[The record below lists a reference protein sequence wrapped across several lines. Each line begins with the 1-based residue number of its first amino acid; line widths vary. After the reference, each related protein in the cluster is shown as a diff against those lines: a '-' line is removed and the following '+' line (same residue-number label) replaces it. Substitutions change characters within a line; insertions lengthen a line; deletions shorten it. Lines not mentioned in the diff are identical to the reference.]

1 MRRALAFLTPIGGAV
16 APAPGAVTWFPVVG
30 ALIGAAVG
38 ATWWA
43 SEQLW
48 PAAVAAAIAVAADL
62 ALTGLLHIDGVG
74 DSADGLLPPLDRQR
88 RLDVMAD
95 PRTGAFGVTA
105 IVAVL
110 LLRFAAF
117 AAMAPSV
124 LAVAGIWCAS
134 RTAMAVAIQA
144 MPYVRPGGLGS
155 AFRGGSA
162 IGVGMYGVVAA
173 AVLAGVGR
181 RGPGVAAI
189 VATLL
194 GAAAVLWLARRR
206 IGGVTGDVLGAC
218 GVAGETV
225 GLLVL
230 AAKW

>member
-16 APAPGAVTWFPVVG
+16 PPSPAAMTWFPVAG

-38 ATWWA
+38 AAWWG
-43 SEQLW
+43 SERVW
-48 PAAVAAAIAVAADL
+48 PAIVAAAVAVAADL
-62 ALTGLLHIDGVG
+62 ALTGLLHVDGVG
-74 DSADGLLPPLDRQR
+74 DAADGLLPPMDRQR

-105 IVAVL
+105 IVTVL

-117 AAMAPSV
+117 AATTPSV

-134 RTAMAVAIQA
+134 RTAMAVAVQA
-144 MPYVRPGGLGS
+144 LPYVRPGGLGT

-162 IGVGMYGVVAA
+162 VGVGVYGVVVA
-173 AVLAGVGR
+173 AVLAGIGR

-189 VATLL
+189 AATLL

-206 IGGVTGDVLGAC
+206 IGGVTGDVVGAC
-218 GVAGETV
+218 GVVGETV

-230 AAKW
+230 AARW